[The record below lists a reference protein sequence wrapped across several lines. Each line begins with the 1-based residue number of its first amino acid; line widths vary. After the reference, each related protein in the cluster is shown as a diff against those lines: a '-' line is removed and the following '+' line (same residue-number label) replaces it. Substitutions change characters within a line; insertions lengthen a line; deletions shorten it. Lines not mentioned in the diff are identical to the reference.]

1 MSTRLA
7 EAVTEAD
14 PVTRLRLLA
23 VIHQETCEMSDALRI
38 AKRDTIRELRATGMT
53 WQRIGDALGVSK
65 QRAEQLAR

>member
-38 AKRDTIRELRATGMT
+38 AKRDTIRELRTTGMT